1 MASHNFPALKIV
13 QPSTILP
20 EMVLQQSQRSGW
32 KNLFGGGIQSR
43 IKEGDK
49 VVYMRGLT
57 MTNNGVVAT
66 QGSTMQLPSVTFT
79 PRLAQA
85 RVLLL
90 QSGANYDHHDL
101 AGASNHGFALPAALD
116 LAHEQGMAHQKR
128 NMDLFGLRSDEGL
141 LNQVT
146 HISVAA
152 DQTTGATTWSAYN
165 AGELAVDV
173 LAGTINDL
181 AIATYTLGVPN
192 KAVIL
197 APQRIISLL
206 MSRKVVQLFSFQMV
220 GGGTATSGE
229 MAQKLCANVNLEV
242 EMYPD
247 ETLKNAGSGSKDV
260 VIVSIPEL
268 TPYQQVEPDALDTN
282 SFGELQPNTKSN
294 NLSLVDRAKPTRIVS
309 PLPRGATDVLYEL
322 GATCGWAIRPETT
335 VALEMIY

>member
-20 EMVLQQSQRSGW
+20 EMVLQQSQRSGFA
-32 KNLFGGGIQSR
+32 KVFGGGIQAR

-49 VVYMRGLT
+49 VVYMRGLS
-57 MTNNGVVAT
+57 MANNGVVAT

-79 PRLAQA
+79 PKLAQT
-85 RVLLL
+85 RVVLL

-101 AGASNHGFALPAALD
+101 AGATNHGFALPAALD
-116 LAHEQGMAHQKR
+116 LAHEQGMAHQVR
-128 NMDLFGLRSDEGL
+128 NMALHGLRSDEGL
-141 LNQVT
+141 LNQIT

-152 DQTTGATTWSAYN
+152 DQTTGATTWSGYN

-197 APQRIISLL
+197 APQRVISLL
-206 MSRKVVQLFSFQMV
+206 MSRKVVQLFSFQMP

-229 MAQKLCANVNLEV
+229 MASRLCANVNLTV

-247 ETLKNAGSGSKDV
+247 ETLKNAGSGSKDI
-260 VIVSIPEL
+260 VIISIPEL
-268 TPYQQVEPDALDTN
+268 TPYQTVDIDALDTN
-282 SFGELQPNTKSN
+282 AFGELQPNTKSN
-294 NLSLVDRAKPTRIVS
+294 NLLLQDRAKPTRIVS

-322 GATCGWAIRPETT
+322 SSTCGWALRPETS
-335 VALEMIY
+335 VALEMTY